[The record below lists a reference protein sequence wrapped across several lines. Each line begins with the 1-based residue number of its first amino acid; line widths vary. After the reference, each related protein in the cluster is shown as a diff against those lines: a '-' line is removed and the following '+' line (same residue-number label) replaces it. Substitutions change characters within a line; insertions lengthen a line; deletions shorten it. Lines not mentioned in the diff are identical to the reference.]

1 MVTEQTQT
9 QVANKNLL
17 IRFSLSLRNIVSFT
31 ANYSYITTPLPPLF
45 FLQYYI
51 IDLCWQMP
59 LKNDTLLHCLIKSL
73 ASWLRSEV

>member
-9 QVANKNLL
+9 YVANKNLL
-17 IRFSLSLRNIVSFT
+17 IQFSFSLRNIVSFI
-31 ANYSYITTPLPPLF
+31 ANYSYITAPPPLF

-59 LKNDTLLHCLIKSL
+59 LKNDTLLHCLI
-73 ASWLRSEV
+73 